1 MRDKTST
8 LTHRWMEQV
17 WNNGRESAID
27 EMLDDNAIVHG
38 IEGINE
44 KGPQGFKTFYRSF
57 REQFPKLHVEVEH
70 VVTEDDYETSRC
82 TVDATNANGQNVHFT
97 GMTYVQIRNG
107 KITEGW
113 NNFDFLAMYQQL
125 GFKMSVVE
133 ELTA

>member
-17 WNNGRESAID
+17 WNNGHEPAID

-44 KGPQGFKTFYRSF
+44 KGPQGFKVFYRNF
-57 REQFPKLHVEVEH
+57 REQFPTIHVEVEH
-70 VVTEDDYETSRC
+70 VITEDDYEVSRC
-82 TVDATNANGQNVHFT
+82 TVDGVNANGQDVHFT
-97 GMTYVQIRNG
+97 GMTYVQIRDG
-107 KITEGW
+107 KIIEAW
-113 NNFDFLAMYQQL
+113 NSFDFLAMYQQL
-125 GFKMSVVE
+125 GFKMSPAE